1 MSVRFTTGGVGRFGF
16 DEANATLDAADAM
29 VGRFSDHGKHLS
41 PEASRPIVARL
52 TQDLGDIEFDQS
64 PTGYR
69 FRLWNWEQV
78 NVTQSGARRAVVIQN
93 KGRKSVLFGDYP
105 RGRAIQISNSS
116 QVGDHVVLFRLMQ
129 NTGFQ
134 FYAFA
139 GTRPALTQATSLLKI
154 DGEPELIDA
163 KSKQWKYTVIPQYW
177 DGTFRTDVPEGDAY
191 NLYEVSRFRKQPL
204 SFTNPDS
211 SLEVIGPIDGLVFG
225 TLASRPGEDPAVWV
239 FEAVNPMR
247 PRCDESPGVL

>member
-1 MSVRFTTGGVGRFGF
+1 MSERYTSGSVGRFGF
-16 DEANATLDAADAM
+16 PEANLAMEAADAM
-29 VGRFSDHGKHLS
+29 AGRIYDPGKTARVDL
-41 PEASRPIVARL
+41 PRPVVARL
-52 TQDLGDIEFDQS
+52 TQDLGDIEFDPS
-64 PTGYR
+64 PSGYKY
-69 FRLWNWEQV
+69 RLFNWEEV
-78 NVTQSGARRAVVIQN
+78 RIDTSGVRRAIVQDPGIKRSAN
-93 KGRKSVLFGDYP
+93 MGDYP
-105 RGRAIQISNSS
+105 RGRALQLSGASKVND
-116 QVGDHVVLFRLMQ
+116 VVVLFRFMQ
-129 NTGFQ
+129 RNCTP
-134 FYAFA
+134 FYAFS
-139 GTRPALTQATSLLKI
+139 GTSQPTQTTSLLKI

-211 SLEVIGPIDGLVFG
+211 SLEVMYPIDGLVFG
-225 TLASRPGEDPAVWV
+225 TLASRPGQDPAVWV